1 MRCREGALLSALF
14 ERLILFG
21 LLVGV
26 ELRFLLLVFDQ
37 RLPPEKQWIMD
48 AITIKSENVN
58 SSKTPVI

>member
-1 MRCREGALLSALF
+1 MLSALF

-26 ELRFLLLVFDQ
+26 ELIFLLLVFDQ
-37 RLPPEKQWIMD
+37 RLPPEKLWIMD

-58 SSKTPVI
+58 SSKIPVV